1 MIVCQFGNK
10 ILYLQKIQINM
21 EKETFR
27 LILTSEAE
35 YFIANLPEAAA
46 EKVRYNIHRVMLGER
61 NNELFKKLENT
72 DIWEF
77 RILYNR
83 TAYRLFA
90 FWDNDQDTLVI
101 VTHGIVKKTQ
111 KTPNKEIAKA
121 EAIRKYYFEN
131 KKY

>member
-1 MIVCQFGNK
+1 
-10 ILYLQKIQINM
+10 M
-21 EKETFR
+21 EKEAFR

-77 RILYNR
+77 RTLTIERHTDYS
-83 TAYRLFA
+83 LFGTTTKIH
-90 FWDNDQDTLVI
+90 W
-101 VTHGIVKKTQ
+101 
-111 KTPNKEIAKA
+111 
-121 EAIRKYYFEN
+121 
-131 KKY
+131 

>member
-1 MIVCQFGNK
+1 
-10 ILYLQKIQINM
+10 M
-21 EKETFR
+21 EKEAFR

-77 RILYNR
+77 RTLYNR
-83 TAYRLFA
+83 TAYIGNSHPRHSKE
-90 FWDNDQDTLVI
+90 NQKDT
-101 VTHGIVKKTQ
+101 
-111 KTPNKEIAKA
+111 E
-121 EAIRKYYFEN
+121 
-131 KKY
+131 